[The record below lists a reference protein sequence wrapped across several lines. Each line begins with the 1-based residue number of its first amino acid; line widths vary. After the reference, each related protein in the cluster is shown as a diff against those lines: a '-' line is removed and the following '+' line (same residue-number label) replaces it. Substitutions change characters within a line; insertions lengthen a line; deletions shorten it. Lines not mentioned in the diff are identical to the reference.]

1 VKGEQFIA
9 EVRDLAELDNDEDA
23 QKAIGATL
31 ETLTNYLK
39 TLTFG
44 YDRR

>member
-9 EVRDLAELDNDEDA
+9 EVRDLAELDNEEDA

-31 ETLTNYLK
+31 
-39 TLTFG
+39 
-44 YDRR
+44 

>member
-1 VKGEQFIA
+1 MDEHHA
-9 EVRDLAELDNDEDA
+9 RLLTLLSLARL
-23 QKAIGATL
+23 KV
-31 ETLTNYLK
+31 LTNYLK